1 MNGKFYIILFIFL
14 WSCKPF
20 CSLREIWVV
29 KGIVPV
35 VEGLNI
41 INLYANY
48 DQVTGPEQPI
58 CSTMRTIWKACRI
71 TFKMLCPQI
80 SKFYILKY

>member
-1 MNGKFYIILFIFL
+1 MKNTSTNKLMNGKFYIILFIFL

-20 CSLREIWVV
+20 RSLRKIWEV

-41 INLYANY
+41 INWPGHWA
-48 DQVTGPEQPI
+48 
-58 CSTMRTIWKACRI
+58 RTAD
-71 TFKMLCPQI
+71 M
-80 SKFYILKY
+80 